1 MIKIISDY
9 SSITEEI
16 KLYHS
21 LILKECQNN
30 SRINEI
36 YKGCQILFSPLFEK
50 PEFLLIGFNP
60 GGGYH
65 KWHGKIVEQFE
76 PMPALEYY
84 LNKHSLGEQ
93 TKSLFSIAGKEE
105 ELRNSTVKI
114 NFYPW
119 ATDNVTDFN
128 ELMRLLPK
136 NLSSKLFALARVW
149 TKTII
154 EILEPNTIV
163 CEGFKAFDEV
173 QVLFPEKYKQ
183 ESSENHKSFLKGQE
197 TLVLGYKRNQGSII
211 GKEAIIE
218 AFNTISPTE

>member
-9 SSITEEI
+9 SAIAEEI
-16 KLYHS
+16 KKYHS

-30 SRINEI
+30 SRIKEI
-36 YKGCQILFSPLFEK
+36 YKGCQILFSPSLEK

-76 PMPALEYY
+76 PMVALEYY

-93 TKSLFSIAGKEE
+93 TKSLFAMAEKEDK
-105 ELRNSTVKI
+105 LRNSTVKI

-119 ATDNVTDFN
+119 ATDNVADFN

-154 EILEPNTIV
+154 EILIPTTIV

-173 QVLFPEKYKQ
+173 QVLFPEIIDNYKK
-183 ESSENHKSFLKGQE
+183 ENLRSIL
-197 TLVLGYKRNQGSII
+197 TLSGLNVLGYKRNQGSII
-211 GKEAIIE
+211 NKEEIAK
-218 AFNTISPTE
+218 ALCC

>member
-9 SSITEEI
+9 SAITEEI
-16 KLYHS
+16 KKYHYW
-21 LILKECQNN
+21 ILKECQNN

-36 YKGCQILFSPLFEK
+36 YKGCQILFSPLLEK

-65 KWHGKIVEQFE
+65 KWHGKIVEQFD
-76 PMPALEYY
+76 PMTALEYY

-93 TKSLFSIAGKEE
+93 TKSLFNMAGKED

-119 ATDNVTDFN
+119 ATDNIADFN
-128 ELMRLLPK
+128 ELMSLLPK
-136 NLSSKLFALARVW
+136 KLSFQLFELARMW
-149 TKTII
+149 TKKII
-154 EILEPNTIV
+154 EIVKPSTII

-173 QVLFPEKYKQ
+173 QVLFPEKYEQ
-183 ESSENHKSFLKGQE
+183 EQSDFHRSFMIGQE
-197 TLVLGYKRNQGSII
+197 TLVVGYKRNQGSILN
-211 GKEAIIE
+211 KENIKDIIC
-218 AFNTISPTE
+218 